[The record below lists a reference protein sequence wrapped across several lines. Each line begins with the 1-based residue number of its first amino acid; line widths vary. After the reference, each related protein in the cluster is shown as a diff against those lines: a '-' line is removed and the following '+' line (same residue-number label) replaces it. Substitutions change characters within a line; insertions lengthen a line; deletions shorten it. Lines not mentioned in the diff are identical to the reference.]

1 MNVTFEVNSQAELDK
16 LFLLFKS
23 LKFEN
28 VKVISSETKTNTLI
42 TKGDKS
48 LNPRDLF
55 GIWESEPRSL
65 NEIRSQAWKR
75 NWE

>member
-55 GIWESEPRSL
+55 GIWESDKRSL
-65 NEIRSQAWKR
+65 DRKTY
-75 NWE
+75 

>member
-1 MNVTFEVNSQAELDK
+1 MNVTFEVNSQDELDK

-65 NEIRSQAWKR
+65 SEIRSQAWKR

>member
-55 GIWESEPRSL
+55 GIWESDKRSL
-65 NEIRSQAWKR
+65 VRKTYL
-75 NWE
+75 

>member
-28 VKVISSETKTNTLI
+28 VKVVSTETKTNTLI

-55 GIWESEPRSL
+55 GIWESDKRSL
-65 NEIRSQAWKR
+65 VRKTYL
-75 NWE
+75 